1 MSKAEVIWRYAM
13 RLNKMTMGQSD
24 RNDGD
29 RSNDDDTDSR
39 GYGCRADREQAIKSC
54 LL

>member
-1 MSKAEVIWRYAM
+1 MSKAEVIWRIAM
-13 RLNKMTMGQSD
+13 RLNKMTG
-24 RNDGD
+24 RVITNDGD